1 MKKGQSRPS
10 STSRLT
16 RRSSLRSLAASCVT
30 STSQVETHICN
41 IWWCR
46 SICTI
51 SPSRRSEAKRREG
64 RHTKYSRSSYR
75 QVLYCTVS
83 HHLCTFLIANR
94 AKFQIWTIQR
104 SESKQRFGRRWPWS
118 LGPYRNWP
126 TLSCALP
133 RVQNATWAFL
143 RSYIRWWCLAC

>member
-51 SPSRRSEAKRREG
+51 SPWRQSEANWRKWK
-64 RHTKYSRSSYR
+64 HTGHSRSSYR
-75 QVLYCTVS
+75 QGLCCTVYR
-83 HHLCTFLIANR
+83 HRCTILRVSR
-94 AKFQIWTIQR
+94 ACLQIWTIQR
-104 SESKQRFGRRWPWS
+104 TECRTWCGRRWPWS

-133 RVQNATWAFL
+133 RVQNVTWAFL
-143 RSYIRWWCLAC
+143 RP